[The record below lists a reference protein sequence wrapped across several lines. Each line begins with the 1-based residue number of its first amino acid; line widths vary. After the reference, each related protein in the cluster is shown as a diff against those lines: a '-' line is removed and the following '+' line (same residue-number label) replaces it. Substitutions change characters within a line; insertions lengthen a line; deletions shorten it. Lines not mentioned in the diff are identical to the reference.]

1 MELFVLPT
9 GRLRRSER
17 NFIADHLTRPQSD
30 FQKAL
35 LDGGD
40 IIKGTIA
47 ICLDQGE
54 IIGWA
59 RTELWRELPTLEA
72 FVSPAYRRRG
82 VATLCAAGLRT
93 EGVWRDY
100 EFVAVFR
107 PTMIS
112 LARRLGLPY
121 ASFDRAPD
129 GSWVEARL
137 IDS

>member
-9 GRLRRSER
+9 GRLRVTER
-17 NFIADHLTRPQSD
+17 NFIADHLTRPGSD
-30 FQKAL
+30 FQRTL
-35 LDGGD
+35 LAGGGSLT
-40 IIKGTIA
+40 GTIA

-82 VATLCAAGLRT
+82 VATLCAAGLRAQ
-93 EGVWRDY
+93 GVWRDY

-107 PTMIS
+107 PAMAE
-112 LARRLGLPY
+112 LAHRLGILS
-121 ASFDRAPD
+121 AQFQRLKT
-129 GSWVEARL
+129 GEWVEAR
-137 IDS
+137 

>member
-1 MELFVLPT
+1 MELFVLPAV
-9 GRLRRSER
+9 RLRRSER

-40 IIKGTIA
+40 IVKGTIA
-47 ICLDQGE
+47 ICLAQGE

-93 EGVWRDY
+93 EGVFRDY

-107 PTMIS
+107 PTMAA
-112 LARRLGLPY
+112 LAHRLGILH
-121 ASFDRAPD
+121 AEFQRTQT
-129 GSWVEARL
+129 GEWVEAKN
-137 IDS
+137 

>member
-1 MELFVLPT
+1 MELFVLRSE
-9 GRLRRSER
+9 RLRSSER
-17 NFIADHLTRPQSD
+17 NFICDHLTRTGSE
-30 FQKAL
+30 FQKKL
-35 LDGGD
+35 LDGD
-40 IIKGTIA
+40 ILTGTIA

-54 IIGWA
+54 IVGWA
-59 RTELWRELPTLEA
+59 RTEIWDGLPTLEA

-93 EGVWRDY
+93 QGVFRDY

-112 LARRLGLPY
+112 LARRLGLLY

-129 GSWVEARL
+129 GSWVEARAL
-137 IDS
+137 

>member
-1 MELFVLPT
+1 MELFVLT
-9 GRLRRSER
+9 TVHLRGSER
-17 NFIADHLTRPQSD
+17 NFIADHLTRTGSD

-35 LDGGD
+35 MNGG
-40 IIKGTIA
+40 ITGTIA

-59 RTELWRELPTLEA
+59 RTEIWDGLPTLEA

-107 PTMIS
+107 PTMKAV
-112 LARRLGLPY
+112 ARRLGILC
-121 ASFDRAPD
+121 AEFERVQT
-129 GSWVEARL
+129 GKWVEAKN
-137 IDS
+137 

>member
-9 GRLRRSER
+9 ARLRVTER
-17 NFIADHLTRPQSD
+17 NFIADHLTRPGSD
-30 FQKAL
+30 FQRAIL
-35 LDGGD
+35 AGGGD
-40 IIKGTIA
+40 LTGTIA

-54 IIGWA
+54 IVGWA

-72 FVSPAYRRRG
+72 FVAPAYRRRG
-82 VATLCAAGLRT
+82 VATLCAAGLRA
-93 EGVWRDY
+93 EGVWRDH

-112 LARRLGLPY
+112 LGSRIGLHY
-121 ASFDRAPD
+121 AVFDRAPD
-129 GSWVEARL
+129 GSWVEASR

>member
-9 GRLRRSER
+9 GRLRVTER
-17 NFIADHLTRPQSD
+17 NFIADHLTRPGSD
-30 FQKAL
+30 FQRAI
-35 LDGGD
+35 LDGGGSLA
-40 IIKGTIA
+40 GTIA

-82 VATLCAAGLRT
+82 VATLCVAGLRT
-93 EGVWRDY
+93 EGVWRDH

-107 PTMIS
+107 PTMAT
-112 LARRLGLPY
+112 LARRLGLLY
-121 ASFDRAPD
+121 AAFDRAPD
-129 GSWVEARL
+129 GSWVEARGV
-137 IDS
+137 

>member
-1 MELFVLPT
+1 MELFILPT
-9 GRLRRSER
+9 VHLRGSER
-17 NFIADHLTRPQSD
+17 NFIADHLARTGSD

-35 LDGGD
+35 LNGGLT
-40 IIKGTIA
+40 GTIA

-59 RTELWRELPTLEA
+59 RTEIWDGLPTLEA
-72 FVSPAYRRRG
+72 FVAPAYRRRG

-93 EGVWRDY
+93 EGVFRDY

-112 LARRLGLPY
+112 LARRLGLLY

-129 GSWVEARL
+129 GSWVEAQH
-137 IDS
+137 

>member
-9 GRLRRSER
+9 ARLRVTER
-17 NFIADHLTRPQSD
+17 NFIADHLTRPGSD
-30 FQKAL
+30 FQRAIL
-35 LDGGD
+35 AGGGGLT
-40 IIKGTIA
+40 GTIA

-59 RTELWRELPTLEA
+59 RTEIWDGLPTLEA

-107 PTMIS
+107 PTMKAV
-112 LARRLGLPY
+112 ARRLGILC
-121 ASFDRAPD
+121 AEFERVQT
-129 GSWVEARL
+129 GEWVEAKH
-137 IDS
+137 